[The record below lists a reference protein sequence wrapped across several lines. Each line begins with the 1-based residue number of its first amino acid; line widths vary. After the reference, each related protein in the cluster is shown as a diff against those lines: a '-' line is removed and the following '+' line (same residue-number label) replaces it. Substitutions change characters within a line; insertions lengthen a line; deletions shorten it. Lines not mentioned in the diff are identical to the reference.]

1 VSAAAL
7 NILNAG
13 IGCGLKAQDN
23 TLAPFPQVPLEDE
36 LGDVLEKAMSCA
48 GLTPE
53 TLSGK
58 SGVPVARIRDAVD
71 YRPELGPAECGRLA
85 SALGLN
91 EVGLCALASGKYPVP
106 DSDGLPFTV
115 WPIRMTHGIG
125 VVNAYIVEVGGGRG
139 LLFDTGP
146 GPAALHSSWPAS
158 VTGLDAIFLTHIEAE
173 HAGGLLEA
181 VGRFHVSKTF
191 VPSGAIAPRCLPM
204 GEGEEFVSGSLRVTA
219 FRTPGHC
226 AMHNCY
232 HVCSTAVPTARSLLV
247 SGDLIFA
254 GSAGGP
260 YHCQKQLRAHLRR
273 VLAAVPPDTVVAPG
287 HGPMTTAGNELRYN
301 PFVS

>member
-1 VSAAAL
+1 MNRTGDTV
-7 NILNAG
+7 
-13 IGCGLKAQDN
+13 N
-23 TLAPFPQVPLEDE
+23 TQTQIPLEDE

-53 TLSGK
+53 TLSMK
-58 SGVPVARIRDAVD
+58 SGVPLARIRDAVD
-71 YRPELGPAECGRLA
+71 YRPELVASECGRLA

-91 EVGLCALASGKYPVP
+91 EVGLCALAQGKYPLP
-106 DSDGLPFTV
+106 DSEGLPFRV
-115 WPIRMTHGIG
+115 WPLRMIHGIG
-125 VVNAYIVEVGGGRG
+125 VVNAYVVEVCDGRG

-146 GPAALHSSWPAS
+146 GSEALHTSWPAAVRS
-158 VTGLDAIFLTHIEAE
+158 LDAIFVTHIEAE
-173 HAGGLLEA
+173 HVGGLRDA
-181 VGRFHVSKTF
+181 VERFGVSKAF
-191 VPSGAIAPRCLPM
+191 IPSGADSTLAAPM
-204 GEGEEFVSGSLRVTA
+204 AEGETFASGPLQVTA

-232 HVCSTAVPTARSLLV
+232 HVRSNAGPGARSLLI
-247 SGDLIFA
+247 SGDLVFA

-301 PFVS
+301 PFVY